1 MLVRGEAALMIQSAN
16 GCLASL
22 LPAALLRKV
31 SKEEGV
37 AGRSRE
43 GERSIKAKQ
52 VIFSWWMLTV
62 TVRVLSLR
70 LP

>member
-1 MLVRGEAALMIQSAN
+1 MTSHQMLVRGEASVMNQAAD

-37 AGRSRE
+37 AGRSKE
-43 GERSIKAKQ
+43 
-52 VIFSWWMLTV
+52 L
-62 TVRVLSLR
+62 
-70 LP
+70 